1 MARFWSVRARH
12 SFGIVCGM
20 RCFILLLLC
29 LGASVAGISCR
40 RQDVR
45 TVLIE
50 IPEMTSE
57 EVGRKA
63 LNAASTIP
71 GVMPDKCR
79 IDLAT
84 KTLVVV
90 FDSLN
95 SSVKNI
101 EFAIADVGLTANNV
115 PANAEALKRA
125 MQKSPAG
132 SRPGP
137 FKAP

>member
-1 MARFWSVRARH
+1 
-12 SFGIVCGM
+12 M

-57 EVGRKA
+57 DVARLA
-63 LNAASTIP
+63 LRAAATIP
-71 GVMPDKCR
+71 GVKPDECR
-79 IDLAT
+79 FDLSR
-84 KTLVVV
+84 KTVIIK

-101 EFAIADVGLTANNV
+101 EFAIADAGLTANNV
-115 PANAEALKRA
+115 PANAEARKRLL
-125 MQKSPAG
+125 QVPPAG
-132 SRPGP
+132 SGP
-137 FKAP
+137 LPVKAP

>member
-1 MARFWSVRARH
+1 
-12 SFGIVCGM
+12 
-20 RCFILLLLC
+20 

-63 LNAASTIP
+63 LGAAGTIP
-71 GVMPDKCR
+71 GVMSDKCR

-95 SSVKNI
+95 ASVKNI

-115 PANAEALKRA
+115 PANAEAVKKAL
-125 MQKSPAG
+125 QKPPAG